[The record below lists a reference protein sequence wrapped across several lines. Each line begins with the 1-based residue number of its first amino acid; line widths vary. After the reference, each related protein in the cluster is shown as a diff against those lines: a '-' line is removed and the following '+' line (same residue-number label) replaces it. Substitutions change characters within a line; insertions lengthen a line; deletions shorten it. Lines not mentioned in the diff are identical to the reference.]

1 MTLTI
6 NELFLVAVAKGNMS
20 EITSFVEQGAD
31 INFIE
36 PLSGKNALYAACVH
50 DNIPVIKFLIGKG
63 INVNKYLNIKYSAP
77 PGQENNVTALMFA
90 QSAEAVEM
98 LLMAGASLN
107 AQDSD
112 GWTPLMRV
120 TYNGKVDAVKTILE
134 IGADYRKKNSKKETA
149 LDIARQR
156 LRFYACIPNNEH
168 EEYWSR
174 RKSDLMT
181 ICKLLNR

>member
-6 NELFLVAVAKGNMS
+6 NELFWVAIAKGNMS

-31 INFIE
+31 VNFIE
-36 PLSGKNALYAACVH
+36 PLSGKNALYVACVH
-50 DNIPVIKFLIGKG
+50 DNIPVIKFLIEEG
-63 INVNKYLNIKYSAP
+63 IDVNKRLNIKYFSP
-77 PGQENNVTALMFA
+77 PGHENNVTALMFA
-90 QSAEAVEM
+90 KSAKAVEM

-120 TYNGKVDAVKTILE
+120 TYNGKVDAVKTLLE
-134 IGADYRKKNSKKETA
+134 NGADYKQKNSKKEMA

-156 LRFYACIPNNEH
+156 LQFYACNPNNEH

-181 ICKLLNR
+181 ICTLLDR